1 MLSTLRNTAA
11 LALMLAGPAIA
22 SFAITPAI
30 GDGKGKKP
38 SRTLQLDREAGV
50 SSVFSL
56 KSRYNYRGKQ
66 IINPDKEQQFI
77 NLNTVVTYQKGKTTY
92 IIPLKKK
99 VYINS
104 GSGSGFGI
112 NVNH

>member
-1 MLSTLRNTAA
+1 MLNILRKTAA
-11 LALMLAGPAIA
+11 LALILAGPAIA
-22 SFAITPAI
+22 TFAITPAI
-30 GDGKGKKP
+30 GDGKSKKP
-38 SRTLQLDREAGV
+38 GRSLDLDRETGV
-50 SSVFSL
+50 SSTFTL

-66 IINPDKEQQFI
+66 IINPDKDQVFI

-104 GSGSGFGI
+104 GSNSGFGI
-112 NVNH
+112 NVSH

>member
-1 MLSTLRNTAA
+1 M
-11 LALMLAGPAIA
+11 
-22 SFAITPAI
+22 I

-38 SRTLQLDREAGV
+38 SRSLQLDRETGV
-50 SSVFSL
+50 NSVFTL
-56 KSRYNYRGKQ
+56 NSRYNYRGKQ
-66 IINPDKEQQFI
+66 IINPDKQELFI

-104 GSGSGFGI
+104 GSGGGFGI